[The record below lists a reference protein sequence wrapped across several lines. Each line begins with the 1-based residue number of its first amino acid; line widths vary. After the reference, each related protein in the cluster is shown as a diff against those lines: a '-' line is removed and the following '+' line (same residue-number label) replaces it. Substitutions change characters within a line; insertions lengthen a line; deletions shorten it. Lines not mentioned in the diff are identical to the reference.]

1 MERAHLTAL
10 QREQRNRVA
19 IVANELYFKGR
30 TAAMHQDG
38 SAHVAVQ
45 QSVFGQVAR
54 QGYRVQFIDGCHNFG
69 NGWALTSRGE
79 PPPGSIYHALRRFKR
94 VPSGAD
100 ALAFV
105 VLGVTKRPASG
116 IKSGHEHWIQTGP
129 F

>member
-45 QSVFGQVAR
+45 QSVFWQFAR
-54 QGYRVQFIDGCHNFG
+54 QDHRVQFGHGLAAYCRVTPPHPCQG
-69 NGWALTSRGE
+69 NAETQPM
-79 PPPGSIYHALRRFKR
+79 PPRPFLFQLLPLLFHRCNCRF
-94 VPSGAD
+94 
-100 ALAFV
+100 
-105 VLGVTKRPASG
+105 
-116 IKSGHEHWIQTGP
+116 
-129 F
+129 